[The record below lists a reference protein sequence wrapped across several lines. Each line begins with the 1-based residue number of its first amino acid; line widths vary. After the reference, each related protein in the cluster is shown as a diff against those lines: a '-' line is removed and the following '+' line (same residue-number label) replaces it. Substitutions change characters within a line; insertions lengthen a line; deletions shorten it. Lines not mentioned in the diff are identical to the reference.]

1 MVTGSVDVSVSGL
14 KDTVV
19 VDRVCPGSGEDAVG
33 GPTGELNG
41 IRGMPLQ
48 FSAVLGREAVT
59 CSGNIITTVRGLLHQ
74 GSGQVE
80 LGVGLCDAHLH
91 ARLFCL

>member
-1 MVTGSVDVSVSGL
+1 MTGSVDVSVSGL

-19 VDRVCPGSGEDAVG
+19 VDRVCPGTGEDSIGGTAGEFDGVG
-33 GPTGELNG
+33 C
-41 IRGMPLQ
+41 MPLE
-48 FSAVLGREAVT
+48 FGAVLDREAVT
-59 CSGNIITTVRGLLHQ
+59 CSGNVIATVGGLLHQ

-80 LGVGLCDAHLH
+80 LGGGLCDAHLH